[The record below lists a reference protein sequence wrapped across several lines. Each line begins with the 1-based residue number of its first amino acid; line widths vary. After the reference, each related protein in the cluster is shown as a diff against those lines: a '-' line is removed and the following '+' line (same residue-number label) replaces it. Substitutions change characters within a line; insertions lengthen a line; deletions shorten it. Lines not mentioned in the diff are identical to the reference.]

1 MKKKHDQIVLLAKPM
16 LKTIEVSVSK
26 AFIDSNISLDKFLS
40 VNNLLKEYDD
50 MKEEI
55 KNSNK

>member
-1 MKKKHDQIVLLAKPM
+1 M
-16 LKTIEVSVSK
+16 LNTIEVSISK

-40 VNNLLKEYDD
+40 VNNLLNEYDD
-50 MKEEI
+50 IKEEI